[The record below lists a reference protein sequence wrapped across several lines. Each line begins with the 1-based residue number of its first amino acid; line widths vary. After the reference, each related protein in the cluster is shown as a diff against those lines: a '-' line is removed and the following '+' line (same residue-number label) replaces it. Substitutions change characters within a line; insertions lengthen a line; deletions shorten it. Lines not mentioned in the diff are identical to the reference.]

1 MGISEALTSIFQILD
16 HNLALVR
23 HELMDTKGFIP
34 LKIPS
39 CLVSPTAIIS
49 FNIHFHDTNH
59 VVLIQ
64 ILHIT
69 IETPF

>member
-1 MGISEALTSIFQILD
+1 
-16 HNLALVR
+16 
-23 HELMDTKGFIP
+23 MDTKGFIP
-34 LKIPS
+34 LKNPS

-49 FNIHFHDTNH
+49 FNIHFNDTNR

-69 IETPF
+69 IGTPF